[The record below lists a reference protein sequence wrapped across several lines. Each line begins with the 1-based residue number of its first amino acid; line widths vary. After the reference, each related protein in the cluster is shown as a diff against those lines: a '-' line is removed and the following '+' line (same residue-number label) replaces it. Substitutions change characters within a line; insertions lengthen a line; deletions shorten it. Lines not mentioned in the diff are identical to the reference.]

1 MDSIFLQIEHL
12 LHISKP
18 NDAIKLIDSCIN
30 QCNTLQSS
38 YAYYLRGNAYWQLGN
53 RRMAINNYNK
63 SIEID
68 PNSPAKTALRNA
80 NDILD
85 FFNHDI
91 YNP

>member
-1 MDSIFLQIEHL
+1 MNSVFLQIEHL

-18 NDAIKLIDSCIN
+18 NDAINLIDRCID
-30 QCNTLQSS
+30 QCNTLQLS

-53 RRMAINNYNK
+53 RRMAISNYNM
-63 SIEID
+63 SIELD

-80 NDILD
+80 NDILN
-85 FFNHDI
+85 FFNHDL